1 MDETL
6 RVLFSKFE
14 ELSVQVTEIKTIL
27 IKTVVVNQEH
37 NTERLDRHRS
47 EINKAFK
54 EIDEIRNEIKNTKE
68 KAVTLKNFIIGI
80 IALAATVSGTVS
92 AIVNLWR

>member
-6 RVLFSKFE
+6 RILFNKFE
-14 ELSVQVTEIKTIL
+14 ELSNQVIEIKTIL

-37 NTERLDRHRS
+37 NTERLDRHRN

-54 EIDEIRNEIKNTKE
+54 EIEDIKNEIKNTKE
-68 KAVTLKNFIIGI
+68 KAITLKNFVIGVI
-80 IALAATVSGTVS
+80 TLAATISGIVS
-92 AIVNLWR
+92 ALVNLWR

>member
-6 RVLFSKFE
+6 RILFNKFE
-14 ELSVQVTEIKTIL
+14 ELSNQVIEIKTIL

-37 NTERLDRHRS
+37 NTERLDRHRN

-54 EIDEIRNEIKNTKE
+54 EIADIKNEIKNTKE
-68 KAVTLKNFIIGI
+68 KAITLKNFVIGVI
-80 IALAATVSGTVS
+80 TLAATISGIVS
-92 AIVNLWR
+92 ALVNLWR

>member
-54 EIDEIRNEIKNTKE
+54 EIEDIKNEIKNTKE
-68 KAVTLKNFIIGI
+68 KAITLKNFVIGVI
-80 IALAATVSGTVS
+80 TLAATISGIVS
-92 AIVNLWR
+92 ALVNLWR